1 MSDQVQLTGLNVLL
15 TRPQLQSASL
25 VKAIKGK
32 GGRVCEV
39 PLIQIE
45 AVTDA
50 EACEVIKNRI
60 LSLDQYHAAIFIS
73 TNAARLG
80 LEWIDAWWPQ
90 VPAGLSAYAVGPG
103 TARALQVLD
112 WPVFCSDKGVTSEDL
127 LALPG
132 LQDIDGQ
139 RIALFRGVGGRELI
153 AETLRERGA
162 TVDYIELY
170 HRRTSDYGSDM
181 LLRLI
186 RQEHINAIVVT
197 SAQILDVLLHFLQNE
212 PTVITSIPVLVPS
225 ERIRQYALD
234 AGLVRVINAGG
245 ADDETLLQ
253 VLATIAS
260 PSR

>member
-1 MSDQVQLTGLNVLL
+1 MSDQVQLAGLNVLL

-25 VKAIKGK
+25 VAAIGDR

-39 PLIQIE
+39 PLIEIE
-45 AVTDA
+45 PVTDR
-50 EACEVIKNRI
+50 EACEVIKRRI

-90 VPAGLSAYAVGPG
+90 VPTGLSAYAVGPG
-103 TARALQVLD
+103 TANALKVLD
-112 WPVFCSDKGVTSEDL
+112 WPVFYSDRGVTSEHL

-132 LQDIDGQ
+132 LQDINGQ

-153 AETLRERGA
+153 AETLRDRGA

-170 HRRTSDYGSDM
+170 HRRTPDYGSDM
-181 LLRLI
+181 LLELI
-186 RQEHINAIVVT
+186 GQQHINAIVVT
-197 SAQILDVLLHFLQNE
+197 SAQILDVLLHFLQND
-212 PTVITSIPVLVPS
+212 PTAITSIPVIVPS

-245 ADDETLLQ
+245 ADDKTVLEA
-253 VLATIAS
+253 LATIAS
-260 PSR
+260 PTR

>member
-1 MSDQVQLTGLNVLL
+1 M
-15 TRPQLQSASL
+15 
-25 VKAIKGK
+25 
-32 GGRVCEV
+32 
-39 PLIQIE
+39 
-45 AVTDA
+45 
-50 EACEVIKNRI
+50 
-60 LSLDQYHAAIFIS
+60 
-73 TNAARLG
+73 
-80 LEWIDAWWPQ
+80 
-90 VPAGLSAYAVGPG
+90 
-103 TARALQVLD
+103 
-112 WPVFCSDKGVTSEDL
+112 
-127 LALPG
+127 
-132 LQDIDGQ
+132 
-139 RIALFRGVGGRELI
+139 GGRELI

-170 HRRTSDYGSDM
+170 HRRTPDYGSDM

>member
-25 VKAIKGK
+25 VKAISGH

-39 PLIQIE
+39 PLIEIE
-45 AVTDA
+45 AVTDGD
-50 EACEVIKNRI
+50 ACEVIKNRI
-60 LSLDQYHAAIFIS
+60 LGLDQYHAAIFIS

-90 VPAGLSAYAVGPG
+90 LPAGLSAYAVGPG

-112 WPVFCSDKGVTSEDL
+112 WPVFYSDKGVTSEHL

-132 LQDIDGQ
+132 LQDINGQ

-153 AETLRERGA
+153 AETLRQRGA

-170 HRRTSDYGSDM
+170 HRRTPDYGGDM
-181 LLRLI
+181 LLKLI
-186 RQEHINAIVVT
+186 RQQHINAIVVT
-197 SAQILDVLLHFLQNE
+197 SAQILDVLLHFLQND
-212 PTVITSIPVLVPS
+212 PSAIKLTPVVVPS

-245 ADDETLLQ
+245 ADDETVLQ
-253 VLATIAS
+253 ALASIAS